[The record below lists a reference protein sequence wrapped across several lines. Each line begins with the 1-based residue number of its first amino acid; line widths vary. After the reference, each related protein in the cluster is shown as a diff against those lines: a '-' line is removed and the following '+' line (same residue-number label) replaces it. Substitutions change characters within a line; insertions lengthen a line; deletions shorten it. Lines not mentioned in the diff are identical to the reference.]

1 MINYILQLNAF
12 NARCRICG
20 YSPAMRVVY
29 YTLLDM
35 NNTYKWEPK
44 FKTTVRIL
52 ADYSGISSMSTMH
65 RAILSLVQEGLIQYW
80 PSHVR
85 GKKSTFSIV
94 DLCSVFGTQT
104 GTETGTQTGTETG
117 TQTGT
122 QTGTLNKY
130 KYKEKNKA
138 PTPKRF
144 VPPTVDEVRA
154 YCREKGLTVDPVAFI
169 DYFTEMG
176 WVDAKGNKVKSW
188 KGKIQTWQKY
198 QPKEVQQS
206 SENRKIVEFTEEEE
220 AQMSEYYGISDT
232 I

>member
-1 MINYILQLNAF
+1 MINYISQLNAF

-85 GKKSTFSIV
+85 GKKSTFSII
-94 DLCSVFGTQT
+94 DLCSVF
-104 GTETGTQTGTETG
+104 G

-130 KYKEKNKA
+130 KIKENKKA
-138 PTPKRF
+138 HTPKKF
-144 VPPTVDEVRA
+144 IPPTLDEVRA
-154 YCREKGLTVDPVAFI
+154 YCKEKGLTVDPVAFM

-176 WVDAKGNKVKSW
+176 WVDTKGNKVKSW

-198 QPKEVQQS
+198 QPKEAQQS
-206 SENRKIVEFTEEEE
+206 TDMRNVVEFSEEEE
-220 AQMSEYYGISDT
+220 ARMSEYYGIQDT
-232 I
+232 V